1 MGLGCNFCTDC
12 FSGQGGNLHEFKWLL
27 ELQIARP
34 DLGSQRSQKLRCSDA
49 GKGSGHREKRN
60 IEGEI
65 YSGGFVDSWLGLS
78 RGGKVGCCSF
88 YLVTISNFMA

>member
-1 MGLGCNFCTDC
+1 M
-12 FSGQGGNLHEFKWLL
+12 HEFKWLL

-34 DLGSQRSQKLRCSDA
+34 DLGSQRSQKLRCPDC
-49 GKGSGHREKRN
+49 GKGSGPREKRN
-60 IEGEI
+60 IEREI
-65 YSGGFVDSWLGLS
+65 YCGGCVDTWPSLS